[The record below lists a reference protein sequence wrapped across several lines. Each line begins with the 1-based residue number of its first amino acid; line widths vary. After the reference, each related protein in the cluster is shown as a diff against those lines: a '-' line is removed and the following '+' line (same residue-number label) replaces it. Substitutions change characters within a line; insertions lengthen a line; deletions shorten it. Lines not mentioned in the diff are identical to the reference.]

1 VTVAVVAATFVVV
14 FAGIV
19 SRFTRSLAVAAVV
32 ARAYIPGLIPAA
44 PTSTLFDVAFDV
56 MR

>member
-1 VTVAVVAATFVVV
+1 MVAATFVVV
-14 FAGIV
+14 LAGIV